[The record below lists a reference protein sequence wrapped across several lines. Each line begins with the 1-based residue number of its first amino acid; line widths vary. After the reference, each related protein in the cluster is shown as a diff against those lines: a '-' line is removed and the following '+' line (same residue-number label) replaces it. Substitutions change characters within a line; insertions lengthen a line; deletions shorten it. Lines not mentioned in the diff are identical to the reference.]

1 MESASHV
8 SEHSALLGLFMSRNG
23 KSMPCART
31 LGFTGSVHEM
41 KRKAQ
46 AMCPSALLY
55 WICK

>member
-8 SEHSALLGLFMSRNG
+8 SEHSALLGLFMRRNG
-23 KSMPCART
+23 KSKPCART

-41 KRKAQ
+41 KRKVQ
-46 AMCPSALLY
+46 AMCPSTLLY